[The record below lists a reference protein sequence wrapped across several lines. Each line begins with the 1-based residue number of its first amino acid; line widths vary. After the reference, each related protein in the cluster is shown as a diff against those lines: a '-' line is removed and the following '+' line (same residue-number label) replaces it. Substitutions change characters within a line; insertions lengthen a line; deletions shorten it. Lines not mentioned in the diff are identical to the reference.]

1 MNEQRSHG
9 QNPAV
14 RNETVNWW
22 HLNRELLDLLVTQ
35 YSKSV
40 GSRQDAKW
48 PVFRIARI
56 EVNPQSEHL
65 IQRPSRSM
73 RAIKVPKHWCDFHC
87 RKRVGYG
94 GEASSLKLLL
104 PHDISPQH

>member
-73 RAIKVPKHWCDFHC
+73 RVNNTF
-87 RKRVGYG
+87 
-94 GEASSLKLLL
+94 L
-104 PHDISPQH
+104 

>member
-1 MNEQRSHG
+1 QRSHG

-35 YSKSV
+35 YSKRA

-65 IQRPSRSM
+65 IHLPSRSM
-73 RAIKVPKHWCDFHC
+73 RVNNTFLYRPGSATCIIPALAQRHACILVPYHT
-87 RKRVGYG
+87 
-94 GEASSLKLLL
+94 
-104 PHDISPQH
+104 P